1 MKMRNLAFFLAS
13 LFLGAVLMSFVTS
26 QDQKKG
32 APWVIPAEYKS
43 KKNPVKGD
51 ASLEKLGKA
60 AWAKHCR
67 SCHGN
72 MGLGDGPKAASLKTF
87 PGNFKDAKFQA
98 LTDGEIYYQS
108 FVGRD
113 EMPNFEKKIIDEE
126 ERWAVVNLIRTM
138 K

>member
-1 MKMRNLAFFLAS
+1 MKTKNLFVILFS
-13 LFLGAVLMSFVTS
+13 LIMGVALMSFVTM

-32 APWVIPAEYKS
+32 EPWNIPAAYKN
-43 KKNPVKGD
+43 KTNPHKGD

-72 MGLGDGPKAASLKTF
+72 LGKGDGPKAASLKTF
-87 PGNFKDAKFQA
+87 PGNFSDAKFQA
-98 LTDGEIYYQS
+98 QTDGEIYYQS
-108 FVGRD
+108 IIGRG
-113 EMPNFEKKIIDEE
+113 EMPNFEAKIADEE
-126 ERWAVVNLIRTM
+126 ERWAIVNLIRTM

>member
-1 MKMRNLAFFLAS
+1 MKMRNFVLVLAT
-13 LFLGAVLMSFVTS
+13 LFIGGILMSFVTS

-43 KKNPVKGD
+43 KKNPHKGD

-72 MGLGDGPKAASLKTF
+72 LGLGDGPKAASLKTF

-98 LTDGEIYYQS
+98 LSDGEIYYQS